1 VLFLVPACSFV
12 VTAAPSLHALVQLR
26 IREVDIRC
34 FMELTHARRTK
45 ANFVF
50 FFLGSGG
57 GDQRALCMLLL

>member
-1 VLFLVPACSFV
+1 
-12 VTAAPSLHALVQLR
+12 
-26 IREVDIRC
+26 
-34 FMELTHARRTK
+34 LTHARRTK